1 MTIETLN
8 RAKEISGEI
17 ESTSLQIELW
27 KKAISPS
34 GNSIML
40 IFSRPD
46 GVAIGGNAKLDQETF
61 RMLKEIV
68 LDKLQKELDS
78 LVAELAAL

>member
-1 MTIETLN
+1 MTTETLN
-8 RAKEISGEI
+8 LAKKIGGEI
-17 ESTSLQIELW
+17 ESTSWQIELW

-34 GNSIML
+34 GNSIMV

-46 GVAIGGNAKLDQETF
+46 GVAIGGNARLDQETF

-68 LDKLQKELDS
+68 LHKLQKELDA
-78 LVAELAAL
+78 LNTELAAL